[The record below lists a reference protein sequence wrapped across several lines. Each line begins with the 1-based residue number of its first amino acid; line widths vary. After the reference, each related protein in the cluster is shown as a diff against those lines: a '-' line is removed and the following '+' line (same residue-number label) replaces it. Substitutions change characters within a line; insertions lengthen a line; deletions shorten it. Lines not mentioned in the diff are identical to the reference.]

1 MPVASIDAPS
11 PARPTPDPVR
21 RLSTETL
28 VRAFTA
34 QAAQAADGEC
44 TNDRFA
50 LELLR
55 RALAH
60 DDALAWSAFTTQ
72 YRRLLLRVVRHHAGS
87 LLADEDE
94 DYWVDRTMERFWR
107 AVGARGLDGFPSL
120 AAVLQYLKLCA
131 RSVLL
136 DELRARRLPRL
147 TALEDAAAERTH
159 MEPAVLGDLAARDLW
174 QLVAAETRTDAERA
188 VAYLS
193 FVEGCQ
199 PREIYRRQR
208 DRWRS
213 VHDVYRVKHVLLE
226 RLRRNERIRALRQ
239 EPEGVRA

>member
-1 MPVASIDAPS
+1 MPVASIDAPP

-21 RLSTETL
+21 RLSTEAL

-34 QAAQAADGEC
+34 QVARAADGES
-44 TNDRFA
+44 TDDRFA

-55 RALAH
+55 RALT
-60 DDALAWSAFTTQ
+60 DDVLAWSAFTTQ
-72 YRRLLLRVVRHHAGS
+72 YRRLLLRVVRRHAGS

-94 DYWVDRTMERFWR
+94 GYWVDRTMERFWH
-107 AVGARGLDGFPSL
+107 AVRARGLHGFPSL

-136 DELRARRLPRL
+136 DELRARRSPRL
-147 TALEDAAAERTH
+147 TALEDAAAGRTH
-159 MEPAVLGDLAARDLW
+159 MEPAVLGDLAARELW

-193 FVEGCQ
+193 FVEGRQ
-199 PREIYRRQR
+199 PREIYQWQR
-208 DRWRS
+208 DRWHS
-213 VHDVYRVKHVLLE
+213 VHDVYRVKRTLLE
-226 RLRRNERIRALRQ
+226 RLRRNERIRALRH
-239 EPEGVRA
+239 EPESVGT